1 MTSLIDTAR
10 LARLYLKGE
19 GGGFDPD
26 ELQPKPN
33 TLLLSP
39 ILPPDQSEGGIV
51 MPGVVKGIPGMTAL
65 VYRVEAVGPI
75 VEGDRAHGGVN
86 PRTCIVPEVGEL
98 VHVRNAMLDPAQP
111 DCLLLWCDVQH
122 VLARVRP
129 G

>member
-1 MTSLIDTAR
+1 MTALIDTAR

-19 GGGFDPD
+19 GGGFDPA
-26 ELQPKPN
+26 ELEPKPN

-39 ILPPDQSEGGIV
+39 VLPPEKSDGGIV
-51 MPGVVKGIPGMTAL
+51 MPGQVKNIPGMTAL

-75 VEGDRAHGGVN
+75 VDSDRARGGVDPN
-86 PRTCIVPEVGEL
+86 TCIVPEVGEL

-111 DCLLLWCDVQH
+111 DCRLLWCDVQH
-122 VLARVRP
+122 VMARVRT